1 MTRTSFTLKTIARIL
16 LVSIAAL
23 MLAGGVG
30 AVSPTLIPT
39 VAPVALPTIPTSAS
53 NSMNAAQWNFQAM
66 LPIDLETYTALL
78 GSNGVIIVSGIVIVV
93 MLAIIWLTTENV
105 FAVCTAYSLVAGVM
119 VLGNIIPA
127 DWGNFIEITCV
138 VLPVFGV
145 AFTIWKSH
153 R

>member
-1 MTRTSFTLKTIARIL
+1 
-16 LVSIAAL
+16 
-23 MLAGGVG
+23 
-30 AVSPTLIPT
+30 
-39 VAPVALPTIPTSAS
+39 
-53 NSMNAAQWNFQAM
+53 M
-66 LPIDLETYTALL
+66 LPIDLEAYTALL

-93 MLAIIWLTTENV
+93 MLAIIWLTTENA
-105 FAVCTAYSLVAGVM
+105 FAVCTAYSLVVGVM